1 MKQLIAQLE
10 DNDILICEM
19 QHKIDTLEESREHWI
34 DISKL
39 RLDNV
44 VEARDLNEV
53 LEEKLRIATEALD
66 KVYSIHKSDRWVGSV
81 IEVVTKALME
91 IRSIEKSM
99 EDDQ

>member
-44 VEARDLNEV
+44 VEAHDLNEV
-53 LEEKLRIATEALD
+53 LEEKLRIATEALR
-66 KVYSIHKSDRWVGSV
+66 KVAANDYGNSYEQAAEA
-81 IEVVTKALME
+81 IEALS
-91 IRSIEKSM
+91 SIERC
-99 EDDQ
+99 ETGGRT